1 MLRKHALAA
10 ESNSTVY
17 QLKDYVLALL
27 TDRGDMFHLDNQF
40 TATKIC
46 SCLLTR
52 IP

>member
-27 TDRGDMFHLDNQF
+27 ANRGDMFHLDDEF
-40 TATKIC
+40 TTTKVY